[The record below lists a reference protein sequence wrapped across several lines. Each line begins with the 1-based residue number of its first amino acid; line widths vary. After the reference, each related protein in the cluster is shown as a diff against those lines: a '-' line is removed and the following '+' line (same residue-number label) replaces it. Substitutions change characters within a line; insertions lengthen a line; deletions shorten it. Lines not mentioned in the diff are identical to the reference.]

1 MRDHCS
7 PRRRRCALAARAVA
21 GLVVAVPIMA
31 LALTHAYWGL
41 RKVVSARRSMTPEN
55 ARQRTDHGP
64 VKGAA
69 DAAAI
74 GQPEPARPA
83 ASVGAPRLRCAS
95 QMTDAEVR
103 DLLSAQDKAR
113 TVTPGLQS
121 ALTAAIIVAALAA
134 ILALGIFN
142 FSHFRAMDVL
152 HGVDAARNPAAG
164 AVDYTAWGVA
174 FIAVVAAAV
183 ALAGVRLDVTPPT
196 RNILTT
202 AGSAMMIATGAG
214 FALGLDPSRHDLLK
228 HYHVGVWG
236 TRASFDH
243 LIHMLDA
250 CGWLVAACGVAV
262 LVLTVVQ
269 RRRIAAAYPE

>member
-1 MRDHCS
+1 MRVRH
-7 PRRRRCALAARAVA
+7 RALRLWVVAAVAVAVFLAA
-21 GLVVAVPIMA
+21 
-31 LALTHAYWGL
+31 LTSAY
-41 RKVVSARRSMTPEN
+41 VRRL
-55 ARQRTDHGP
+55 ARQGRGRQRP
-64 VKGAA
+64 VWGSVGSVGVGES
-69 DAAAI
+69 I
-74 GQPEPARPA
+74 EEVGQPKPARPA
-83 ASVGAPRLRCAS
+83 VSAGAPWLRYPS

-121 ALTAAIIVAALAA
+121 ALTAAIIVAALVA

-164 AVDYTAWGVA
+164 AVDYTAWGLA

-183 ALAGVRLDVTPPT
+183 AFAGVRLDVTPPT

-243 LIHMLDA
+243 LIRMLDA

-269 RRRIAAAYPE
+269 RRRIAAAYPQ

>member
-1 MRDHCS
+1 
-7 PRRRRCALAARAVA
+7 V
-21 GLVVAVPIMA
+21 GV
-31 LALTHAYWGL
+31 GEGFE
-41 RKVVSARRSMTPEN
+41 KV
-55 ARQRTDHGP
+55 
-64 VKGAA
+64 
-69 DAAAI
+69 
-74 GQPEPARPA
+74 GQPKPARPA
-83 ASVGAPRLRCAS
+83 ASAGAPWLRYPS

-134 ILALGIFN
+134 IVALGIFN
-142 FSHFRAMDVL
+142 FSHFRAMDFL
-152 HGVDAARNPAAG
+152 HGG

-183 ALAGVRLDVTPPT
+183 ALAGVRLDLTQSTPS
-196 RNILTT
+196 ILTT
-202 AGSAMMIATGAG
+202 AGSAMMIAVGAG

-250 CGWLVAACGVAV
+250 CGWLVAACGLAV
-262 LVLTVVQ
+262 LVLMVVQ
-269 RRRIAAAYPE
+269 RRRIAAAYPA